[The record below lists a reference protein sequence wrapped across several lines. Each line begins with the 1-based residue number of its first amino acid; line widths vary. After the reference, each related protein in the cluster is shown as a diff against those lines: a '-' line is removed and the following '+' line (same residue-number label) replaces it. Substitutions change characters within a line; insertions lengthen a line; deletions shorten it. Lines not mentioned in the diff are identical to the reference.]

1 MKRKNMIKLHSIVKS
16 CLAAALVLGATAQ
29 VSATEANVNNIK
41 AHLKFLSHDLLEGR
55 DTGSAGLEIASIYLA
70 SQFEQYGL
78 EPAGDNGTFLQRVTF
93 RQSFLDQESP
103 ELTFIKPD
111 GEMKLEYPK
120 EYIAGPS
127 SMSEMASVKGEMV
140 FAGYGITAAELE
152 HDDYAGLD
160 VDGKVVV
167 ILSGKPKSF
176 PSEEGAHFASGYQ
189 KAKYAADNGAIGLI
203 SISTPRAEAV
213 RPYTRSLNYIHTPR
227 VRWLK
232 EDGNPANTFA
242 QLKNGGYLSKEAA
255 AKLFEGEA
263 RSLDEIYAELEEDK
277 SPKGFALKTKIDY
290 SKRSEFKE
298 ITSPNVVAILPG
310 SDPKLK
316 DEYVVYSAHH
326 DHIGIAK
333 TVEKDKINNGALDNA
348 AGTSVLLETARM
360 FSEMKQRPKRS
371 ILFVAV
377 TAEEK
382 GLLGSDYYAQNP
394 TVPLEKMVANVNL
407 DMPILTY
414 EFADIVAFGAEHSD
428 LKASVSEAAQEQ
440 SLTLSPDPMP
450 DQAIF
455 TRSDHYSFV
464 KQGVPAVFI
473 IPGFKAKDPEM
484 DGGKKF
490 GEFFAGCY
498 HKPCDEYSEDF
509 NWEAARKFAEVNF
522 AIGKTIASQA
532 KKPAWNEGDFFGDTF
547 SK

>member
-1 MKRKNMIKLHSIVKS
+1 MTKVHSIIKS
-16 CLAAALVLGATAQ
+16 CFAAALVLS
-29 VSATEANVNNIK
+29 VSSPLSATEANVGNIK

-55 DTGSAGLEIASIYLA
+55 DTGSTGLEIASIYIA

-78 EPAGDNGTFLQRVTF
+78 EPAGDDGTYLQRVTF
-93 RQSFLDQESP
+93 RQSYLDQESP
-103 ELTFIKPD
+103 ELTLTKD
-111 GEMKLEYPK
+111 GQEIELAYPK
-120 EYIAGPS
+120 EFIAGPS
-127 SMSEMASVKGEMV
+127 SMSEMASVSGEMV
-140 FAGYGITAAELE
+140 FAGYGIIADELG
-152 HDDYAGLD
+152 HNDYEGLD

-189 KAKYAADNGAIGLI
+189 KSKYAAEAGATGII
-203 SISTPRAEAV
+203 TISTPRAEAV
-213 RPYTRSLNYIHTPR
+213 RPYTRSLNYIHTPQ
-227 VRWLK
+227 VRWLTK
-232 EDGNPANTFA
+232 DGNPANSFP
-242 QLKNGGYLSKEAA
+242 QLKNSGYFSKEAA
-255 AKLFEGEA
+255 ETLFQGEQ
-263 RSLDEIYAELEEDK
+263 RSLAEIYAELEEDK
-277 SPKGFALKTKIDY
+277 APKGFALKTKINY

-316 DEYVVYSAHH
+316 DEYIVYSAHH

-348 AGTSVLLETARM
+348 SGTAVMLETARL
-360 FSEMKQRPKRS
+360 FSELKERPKRS

-377 TAEEK
+377 TGEEK

-394 TVPLEKMVANVNL
+394 TVPQQQMVANVNL

-428 LKASVSEAAQEQ
+428 LKVSVSAAAEEQ
-440 SLTLSPDPMP
+440 GLTLSPDPMP

-490 GEFFAGCY
+490 GEFFSGCY

-509 NWEAARKFAEVNF
+509 NWVAARKFAEVNF
-522 AIGKTIASQA
+522 AIGQTLASQ
-532 KKPAWNEGDFFGDTF
+532 KNKPAWNEGDFFGDTF